1 MRIAA
6 IGAGAM
12 GSVFGA
18 RLRSTGVEVVL
29 FDINEEHI
37 QAVRTRGLTL
47 GDAAGE
53 RLVAIAATARIAE
66 VADADLA
73 LVLVD
78 SNATADVAPLLPG
91 VLTNDGVALTL
102 QNGIG
107 NVEALTA
114 ALGAQRVI
122 AGSTFNSAAF
132 VAPGHVRHT
141 NVGPTVIGMP
151 DGPPTDRVRA
161 LAAQLS
167 AAGFPTVVSDNAMGH
182 VWSKFVL
189 NCAINPVAALTGL
202 RPGQI
207 ARHPPTA
214 RLLERLL
221 DEVLAVAAAKGIR
234 LPEADLRSQV
244 LDHAFE
250 RYNRPSMLQHVESGR
265 RTEIE
270 ALNGALVRE
279 ANRLGISVPCNEAV
293 WAAVSGIDARHA
305 RERTLPHLDE
315 AALEGVQ
322 LEEEA
327 RYSADYLDPGKRSI
341 ANSLQVFFD
350 DGTAT
355 EEVAVEYPM
364 GHPRRREE
372 AKPLLFEK
380 LRRNLSSGLPAERV
394 EEIVEIFW
402 HRRKLQ
408 DMPVSRL
415 VEMLL

>member
-1 MRIAA
+1 MRIAV

-18 RLRSTGVEVVL
+18 RLQSPGVEVIL
-29 FDINEEHI
+29 FDINEAHI
-37 QAVRTRGLTL
+37 QAVRTRGLML
-47 GDAAGE
+47 GDADGE
-53 RLVAIAATARIAE
+53 RLVTIAATAHIAE

-78 SNATADVAPLLPG
+78 GNATAEIAPLLPG
-91 VLTNDGVALTL
+91 VLTNDGFALTL

-114 ALGAQRVI
+114 ALDAQRVI

-132 VAPGHVRHT
+132 IAPGHVRHT
-141 NVGPTVIGMP
+141 NVGPTVIGLP
-151 DGPPTDRVRA
+151 EGQPTDRVRA

-167 AAGFPTVVSDNAMGH
+167 AAGFPTVASDNAMGH

-189 NCAINPVAALTGL
+189 NCAINAVSALTGL
-202 RPGQI
+202 RAGEI

-221 DEVLAVAAAKGIR
+221 DEVLAVAAAKGR
-234 LPEADLRSQV
+234 LPEADLRSHV
-244 LDHAFE
+244 MDHAFE

-279 ANRLGISVPCNEAV
+279 ANLLGISVPHNEAV

-305 RERTLPHLDE
+305 RERVTPHLDE
-315 AALEGVQ
+315 AALE
-322 LEEEA
+322 A
-327 RYSADYLDPGKRSI
+327 A
-341 ANSLQVFFD
+341 A
-350 DGTAT
+350 
-355 EEVAVEYPM
+355 
-364 GHPRRREE
+364 RRER
-372 AKPLLFEK
+372 AA
-380 LRRNLSSGLPAERV
+380 RS
-394 EEIVEIFW
+394 
-402 HRRKLQ
+402 
-408 DMPVSRL
+408 
-415 VEMLL
+415 

>member
-1 MRIAA
+1 MRIAV

-18 RLRSTGVEVVL
+18 RLQSPGVEVVL
-29 FDINEEHI
+29 FDINEEHVR
-37 QAVRTRGLTL
+37 AVRTRGLTL
-47 GDAAGE
+47 GDAGGE
-53 RLVAIAATARIAE
+53 RLVRIAVTARIAD
-66 VADADLA
+66 VAGADLA

-78 SNATADVAPLLPG
+78 SNATGDVAPLLPNL
-91 VLTNDGVALTL
+91 LTNDGVALTL

-114 ALGAQRVI
+114 ALGVQRVI

-132 VAPGHVRHT
+132 IAPGHVRHT
-141 NVGPTVIGMP
+141 NVGPTVIGVP
-151 DGPPTDRVRA
+151 DGAPTERVRA

-167 AAGFPTVVSDNAMGH
+167 AAGFPTVASDNVMGH

-202 RPGQI
+202 RPGEI
-207 ARHPPTA
+207 ARHRPTA

-221 DEVLAVAAAKGIR
+221 DEVLAVAAAKGVR
-234 LPEADLRSQV
+234 LPKADLRSHV

-279 ANRLGISVPCNEAV
+279 ASALGISVPYNDAI

-305 RERTLPHLDE
+305 RERTMPQLDE
-315 AALEGVQ
+315 AALE
-322 LEEEA
+322 A
-327 RYSADYLDPGKRSI
+327 A
-341 ANSLQVFFD
+341 A
-350 DGTAT
+350 
-355 EEVAVEYPM
+355 
-364 GHPRRREE
+364 RRE
-372 AKPLLFEK
+372 LT
-380 LRRNLSSGLPAERV
+380 RS
-394 EEIVEIFW
+394 
-402 HRRKLQ
+402 
-408 DMPVSRL
+408 
-415 VEMLL
+415 

>member
-1 MRIAA
+1 MRIAV

-18 RLRSTGVEVVL
+18 RLQSPGVEIVL
-29 FDINEEHI
+29 FDLNEEHI
-37 QAVRTRGLTL
+37 RAVRTHGLAL
-47 GDAAGE
+47 GDTGGE
-53 RLVAIAATARIAE
+53 RLVRIAATARIAE

-78 SNATADVAPLLPG
+78 SNATGDVAPLLPNL
-91 VLTNDGVALTL
+91 LTKDGVALTL

-114 ALGAQRVI
+114 ALGAGRVI

-132 VAPGHVRHT
+132 IGAGHVRHT
-141 NVGPTVIGMP
+141 NIGPTVIGIP
-151 DGPPTDRVRA
+151 GGPPTDRVRA

-167 AAGFPTVVSDNAMGH
+167 AAGFPTVASDNVMGH

-189 NCAINPVAALTGL
+189 NCAINPVSALTGL
-202 RPGQI
+202 RAGEI

-234 LPEADLRSQV
+234 LPDADLRGHV

-279 ANRLGISVPCNEAV
+279 ANALGISVPYNEAI

-305 RERTLPHLDE
+305 RERAMPQLDE
-315 AALEGVQ
+315 AALE
-322 LEEEA
+322 A
-327 RYSADYLDPGKRSI
+327 A
-341 ANSLQVFFD
+341 A
-350 DGTAT
+350 
-355 EEVAVEYPM
+355 
-364 GHPRRREE
+364 RRE
-372 AKPLLFEK
+372 LT
-380 LRRNLSSGLPAERV
+380 RS
-394 EEIVEIFW
+394 
-402 HRRKLQ
+402 
-408 DMPVSRL
+408 
-415 VEMLL
+415 

>member
-1 MRIAA
+1 MRIAV

-18 RLRSTGVEVVL
+18 RLQSPGVEVVL
-29 FDINEEHI
+29 FDINEAHI
-37 QAVRTRGLTL
+37 QAVRTRGLTV
-47 GDAAGE
+47 GDADGE
-53 RLVAIAATARIAE
+53 RLVTIAATARVAE

-78 SNATADVAPLLPG
+78 SNATADVAPLLAD
-91 VLTNDGVALTL
+91 VLTKDGVALTL

-114 ALGAQRVI
+114 VLGVKRVI
-122 AGSTFNSAAF
+122 AGSTYNSAAF
-132 VAPGHVRHT
+132 IAHGHVRHT

-182 VWSKFVL
+182 LWSKFVL

-202 RPGQI
+202 RAGEI
-207 ARHPPTA
+207 VRHPPTT

-234 LPEADLRSQV
+234 LPDADLRSHV

-279 ANRLGISVPCNEAV
+279 ANRFGISVPYNEAI

-305 RERTLPHLDE
+305 RERAMPRLDE
-315 AALEGVQ
+315 IALE
-322 LEEEA
+322 A
-327 RYSADYLDPGKRSI
+327 A
-341 ANSLQVFFD
+341 A
-350 DGTAT
+350 
-355 EEVAVEYPM
+355 
-364 GHPRRREE
+364 RRERT
-372 AKPLLFEK
+372 A
-380 LRRNLSSGLPAERV
+380 RS
-394 EEIVEIFW
+394 
-402 HRRKLQ
+402 
-408 DMPVSRL
+408 
-415 VEMLL
+415 

>member
-1 MRIAA
+1 MRIAV

-18 RLRSTGVEVVL
+18 RLLAPGTEVVL
-29 FDINEEHI
+29 FDVNEAHI
-37 QAVRTRGLTL
+37 QAIRRSGLTL

-53 RLVAIAATARIAE
+53 RRVTIAATARIAE
-66 VADADLA
+66 VTAADLA

-78 SNATADVAPLLPG
+78 SNATAEVAPLLPA
-91 VLTNDGVALTL
+91 VLAKGGVALTL

-107 NVEALTA
+107 NVEALA
-114 ALGAQRVI
+114 ATLGAQRVI
-122 AGSTFNSAAF
+122 AGSTYNSAAF

-141 NVGPTVIGMP
+141 NIGPTVIGRP
-151 DGPPTDRVRA
+151 DGPPTEHVGA

-167 AAGFPTVVSDNAMGH
+167 AAGFPTTASDNAMGH

-202 RPGQI
+202 RAGEI
-207 ARHPPTA
+207 ARHPPTM

-234 LPEADLRSQV
+234 LPDPDLRRHV

-279 ANRLGISVPCNEAV
+279 ANGLGMAVPYNEAI

-305 RERTLPHLDE
+305 RERVTPHLDE
-315 AALEGVQ
+315 AALE
-322 LEEEA
+322 A
-327 RYSADYLDPGKRSI
+327 
-341 ANSLQVFFD
+341 
-350 DGTAT
+350 AT
-355 EEVAVEYPM
+355 
-364 GHPRRREE
+364 RREQ
-372 AKPLLFEK
+372 AA
-380 LRRNLSSGLPAERV
+380 RS
-394 EEIVEIFW
+394 
-402 HRRKLQ
+402 
-408 DMPVSRL
+408 
-415 VEMLL
+415 

>member
-1 MRIAA
+1 MRIAV

-18 RLRSTGVEVVL
+18 RLLSTGVEVIL

-37 QAVRTRGLTL
+37 QAVRARGLTL
-47 GDAAGE
+47 GAADGD
-53 RLVAIAATARIAE
+53 RVVAIAATARIAE
-66 VADADLA
+66 VANADLA
-73 LVLVD
+73 LVLAD

-91 VLTNDGVALTL
+91 VLRDDGVALTL

-107 NVEALTA
+107 NVEALA
-114 ALGAQRVI
+114 AVLGAQRTI

-167 AAGFPTVVSDNAMGH
+167 AAGFPTVATDNAMGH

-202 RPGQI
+202 RPGEI

-221 DEVLAVAAAKGIR
+221 DEVLAVAATKGIR
-234 LPEADLRSQV
+234 LPEADLRGQV

-279 ANRLGISVPCNEAV
+279 AGRLGVSVPYNEAV
-293 WAAVSGIDARHA
+293 WAAVSGIDSRHA
-305 RERTLPHLDE
+305 RERARPHLDE
-315 AALEGVQ
+315 AELE
-322 LEEEA
+322 A
-327 RYSADYLDPGKRSI
+327 
-341 ANSLQVFFD
+341 
-350 DGTAT
+350 TA
-355 EEVAVEYPM
+355 
-364 GHPRRREE
+364 RRER
-372 AKPLLFEK
+372 A
-380 LRRNLSSGLPAERV
+380 RRDRGGQTARS
-394 EEIVEIFW
+394 
-402 HRRKLQ
+402 
-408 DMPVSRL
+408 
-415 VEMLL
+415 

>member
-1 MRIAA
+1 MRIAV

-18 RLRSTGVEVVL
+18 RLLAPGADVIL
-29 FDINEEHI
+29 FDLNEEHI
-37 QAVRTRGLTL
+37 QAIRRRGLAL

-53 RLVAIAATARIAE
+53 RLVTIAATDRIAE

-78 SNATADVAPLLPG
+78 SNATADVAPLLPN
-91 VLTNDGVALTL
+91 LLAKSGVALTL

-107 NVEALTA
+107 NVEALA
-114 ALGAQRVI
+114 AVLGAERVI

-132 VAPGHVRHT
+132 IAPGHVRHT

-151 DGPPTDRVRA
+151 DGSLTDRVRA

-167 AAGFPTVVSDNAMGH
+167 AAGFPTVASDNAMGH
-182 VWSKFVL
+182 LWSKFVL
-189 NCAINPVAALTGL
+189 NCAINPVCALTGL
-202 RPGQI
+202 RPGEI

-214 RLLERLL
+214 QLLERLL

-234 LPEADLRSQV
+234 LPEADPRSQV

-250 RYNRPSMLQHVESGR
+250 RYNRPSMLQHVEGGR

-279 ANRLGISVPCNEAV
+279 ADTLRISVPYNKAI

-305 RERTLPHLDE
+305 RERVTPHLDE
-315 AALEGVQ
+315 AALE
-322 LEEEA
+322 A
-327 RYSADYLDPGKRSI
+327 A
-341 ANSLQVFFD
+341 A
-350 DGTAT
+350 
-355 EEVAVEYPM
+355 
-364 GHPRRREE
+364 RREL
-372 AKPLLFEK
+372 AT
-380 LRRNLSSGLPAERV
+380 RS
-394 EEIVEIFW
+394 
-402 HRRKLQ
+402 
-408 DMPVSRL
+408 
-415 VEMLL
+415 

>member
-1 MRIAA
+1 MRIAV

-18 RLRSTGVEVVL
+18 RLLAPGAEVIL
-29 FDINEEHI
+29 FDLNEEHI
-37 QAVRTRGLTL
+37 QAIRRRGLAL

-53 RLVAIAATARIAE
+53 RLVTIAATDRIAE

-78 SNATADVAPLLPG
+78 SNATADVAPLLPN
-91 VLTNDGVALTL
+91 LLAKSGVALTL

-107 NVEALTA
+107 NVEALA
-114 ALGAQRVI
+114 AVLGAERVI

-132 VAPGHVRHT
+132 IAPGHVRHT

-151 DGPPTDRVRA
+151 DGSLTDRVRA

-167 AAGFPTVVSDNAMGH
+167 AAGFPTVASDNAMGH
-182 VWSKFVL
+182 LWSKFVL
-189 NCAINPVAALTGL
+189 NCAINPVCALTGL
-202 RPGQI
+202 RPGEI

-214 RLLERLL
+214 QLLERLL

-234 LPEADLRSQV
+234 LPEADLRGHV

-265 RTEIE
+265 CTEIE

-279 ANRLGISVPCNEAV
+279 ASRLGISVPHNEAI

-305 RERTLPHLDE
+305 RERALPHFDE
-315 AALEGVQ
+315 ALLE
-322 LEEEA
+322 A
-327 RYSADYLDPGKRSI
+327 A
-341 ANSLQVFFD
+341 A
-350 DGTAT
+350 
-355 EEVAVEYPM
+355 
-364 GHPRRREE
+364 RREL
-372 AKPLLFEK
+372 AT
-380 LRRNLSSGLPAERV
+380 RS
-394 EEIVEIFW
+394 
-402 HRRKLQ
+402 
-408 DMPVSRL
+408 
-415 VEMLL
+415 